1 MGDEISPKVID
12 FGLAKAFD
20 DANSA
25 NTKLTRHFQVI
36 GTPLYMSPEQA
47 DPRRVDVD
55 TRADV
60 YSLGVLLHVLLSGLT
75 PAVRNSSNG
84 SHRYLEKHSYLETLS
99 TSSSTEIPP
108 SRLLRSEPLWRQEK
122 IATGRASD
130 PRDLL
135 NSLSG
140 DLDWIVMKCLEP
152 DRERRYESVASIAKD
167 ISRYLN
173 SEPIEARP
181 PSKLYQ
187 INRFVKRNRSTVAV
201 ITTLFVA
208 MLIVAVVS
216 VWQGKVAR
224 NAELRS
230 EQALQDA
237 FESQQ
242 KSEALLYA
250 ADLRLADQ
258 ALRDGDAGEAIRLID
273 RHKPTTSSGGW
284 DHRGIEWQLLRRR
297 ATSTRKTIATGSKA
311 LVELVRSPDNKRLA
325 IVSDDGDVILY
336 DPSRDEQVGGF
347 KTEFGIATSA
357 AWAPDSSTLAVG
369 SADGEIELWDTST
382 TKLNRTIRFGAE
394 RIWDLHYS
402 RDGTR
407 LIVSGATPEVRIFE
421 ATTGEQ
427 IDTLRG
433 HEDSVESLAL
443 SADGQFLAC
452 ASNDRNSTV
461 WEWQTSKIITRSPRA
476 GQRLT
481 CVAITPDG
489 RLMVDGA
496 VKGEV
501 RVISVE
507 SGKVLRRAQFA
518 AAVQALDVS
527 PDGGHVAIG
536 TRDGIIHLLPLRS
549 VTASKAIL
557 GPGDLD
563 SFAAHD
569 RRITAIAWVDRERVA
584 SVSRDATCMMSSIDT
599 NDSFSVTGS
608 LKSSRIAI
616 SRDGRWI
623 AAHDYQRVQLI
634 DTQEQKVR
642 DLRAFTT
649 DAKFAGIAFTP
660 AADELLVATS
670 DCKLLIAPMENLDA
684 VHEGSLEVT
693 ADFSDLR
700 FSQNG
705 RRLMLHSRSDRILA
719 VVEYPSLSVIFQK
732 PCPRSFT
739 AAISPD
745 GRLLAM
751 SDQGDVFVY
760 DVVLGERIAESMTHH
775 AETINDLR
783 FNSEGSPL
791 LFGAH
796 PGGVPTALAVS
807 ADGRT
812 LLTSS
817 RSGEVWAWSVPAR
830 QKLFPVCRAESGYR
844 ETLLSADDST
854 LAVVDQ
860 TGSIAWYA
868 VTNDNAAPPK

>member
-1 MGDEISPKVID
+1 
-12 FGLAKAFD
+12 
-20 DANSA
+20 
-25 NTKLTRHFQVI
+25 
-36 GTPLYMSPEQA
+36 
-47 DPRRVDVD
+47 
-55 TRADV
+55 
-60 YSLGVLLHVLLSGLT
+60 
-75 PAVRNSSNG
+75 
-84 SHRYLEKHSYLETLS
+84 
-99 TSSSTEIPP
+99 
-108 SRLLRSEPLWRQEK
+108 
-122 IATGRASD
+122 
-130 PRDLL
+130 
-135 NSLSG
+135 
-140 DLDWIVMKCLEP
+140 
-152 DRERRYESVASIAKD
+152 
-167 ISRYLN
+167 
-173 SEPIEARP
+173 
-181 PSKLYQ
+181 
-187 INRFVKRNRSTVAV
+187 
-201 ITTLFVA
+201 
-208 MLIVAVVS
+208 
-216 VWQGKVAR
+216 
-224 NAELRS
+224 
-230 EQALQDA
+230 
-237 FESQQ
+237 
-242 KSEALLYA
+242 
-250 ADLRLADQ
+250 
-258 ALRDGDAGEAIRLID
+258 
-273 RHKPTTSSGGW
+273 
-284 DHRGIEWQLLRRR
+284 
-297 ATSTRKTIATGSKA
+297 
-311 LVELVRSPDNKRLA
+311 
-325 IVSDDGDVILY
+325 
-336 DPSRDEQVGGF
+336 
-347 KTEFGIATSA
+347 
-357 AWAPDSSTLAVG
+357 
-369 SADGEIELWDTST
+369 
-382 TKLNRTIRFGAE
+382 
-394 RIWDLHYS
+394 
-402 RDGTR
+402 
-407 LIVSGATPEVRIFE
+407 
-421 ATTGEQ
+421 
-427 IDTLRG
+427 
-433 HEDSVESLAL
+433 
-443 SADGQFLAC
+443 
-452 ASNDRNSTV
+452 
-461 WEWQTSKIITRSPRA
+461 
-476 GQRLT
+476 
-481 CVAITPDG
+481 
-489 RLMVDGA
+489 
-496 VKGEV
+496 
-501 RVISVE
+501 
-507 SGKVLRRAQFA
+507 
-518 AAVQALDVS
+518 
-527 PDGGHVAIG
+527 
-536 TRDGIIHLLPLRS
+536 
-549 VTASKAIL
+549 
-557 GPGDLD
+557 
-563 SFAAHD
+563 
-569 RRITAIAWVDRERVA
+569 
-584 SVSRDATCMMSSIDT
+584 MMSSIDT

-623 AAHDYQRVQLI
+623 AAHDYSHVQLI

-783 FNSEGSPL
+783 FNSEGNWLATTSDDRTVKLWNFRSQGSPL